1 MISVPA
7 VYRSGMQTYIY
18 PEPRRVRGHWL
29 LGIERDEISV
39 YSVVVVVVQ
48 GGVSDCGLTSHAG
61 RRERH
66 VPCALQAPRPRA
78 RDGGTGALTSAVL
91 SNPVS

>member
-7 VYRSGMQTYIY
+7 VYHSGMQTYIY

-29 LGIERDEISV
+29 LLLGIQRDEISV
-39 YSVVVVVVQ
+39 YSVVVVVQ
-48 GGVSDCGLTSHAG
+48 AGVSDCGLTSHAG

-66 VPCALQAPRPRA
+66 VPCALQAPRA